1 MRQEEARRLEEERR
15 RAELRRQAEK
25 KAEAKKEVVKKEVI
39 KVTKTD
45 AGKRKVSTSSSSS
58 SHSLLELHSLRLRLE
73 AAEDMLSQHIHVC
86 FGDNGVQ
93 DCSLKISQ
101 LEVKA

>member
-1 MRQEEARRLEEERR
+1 MRQEEAWRLEEERR

-45 AGKRKVSTSSSSS
+45 AGKRKVSASS

-86 FGDNGVQ
+86 FRDNGVQ

>member
-45 AGKRKVSTSSSSS
+45 AGKRKVSTSSSS
-58 SHSLLELHSLRLRLE
+58 HSLLELHSLRLRLE